1 MSQLDAVVHAKRQF
15 EKASFGQ
22 SLSETRG
29 FEPVHCISSGS
40 ISLSLAE
47 VLSHLKKIPCGGHWI
62 PAEDS
67 KPSVREEYKGGKLLL
82 FPRYRRPT
90 VPIFP
95 SYILAPSSLKERSS
109 CRSEMIYS
117 MLKFNEMRDGFRGLK
132 SIFQWKSGQM
142 EWMES
147 HLQDPGSQFFIWAFC
162 PALWADKNGYFQQ
175 LQNQTENHNQNKI
188 FMSRKTV
195 ISNNY
200 KIRRARLKSASPIIR
215 LAEQSLQFLFFET
228 TIQLDYHCGDRL
240 FWSSCVFLW

>member
-109 CRSEMIYS
+109 YRSEMIYS

-188 FMSRKTV
+188 FMSRKNGYFQQLQNQEGTLKICV
-195 ISNNY
+195 SNHSLGWTIFTISFLWDNNT
-200 KIRRARLKSASPIIR
+200 IR
-215 LAEQSLQFLFFET
+215 LP
-228 TIQLDYHCGDRL
+228 
-240 FWSSCVFLW
+240 LWG

>member
-1 MSQLDAVVHAKRQF
+1 M
-15 EKASFGQ
+15 
-22 SLSETRG
+22 
-29 FEPVHCISSGS
+29 
-40 ISLSLAE
+40 
-47 VLSHLKKIPCGGHWI
+47 LSHLKKIPCGGHWI

-109 CRSEMIYS
+109 YRSEMIYS

-175 LQNQTENHNQNKI
+175 LQNQTENHNQNNF
-188 FMSRKTV
+188 FMSRKNGYFQQLQNQEGTLKICV
-195 ISNNY
+195 SNHSLGWTIFTISF
-200 KIRRARLKSASPIIR
+200 
-215 LAEQSLQFLFFET
+215 SLRQ
-228 TIQLDYHCGDRL
+228 QYN
-240 FWSSCVFLW
+240 

>member
-1 MSQLDAVVHAKRQF
+1 M
-15 EKASFGQ
+15 
-22 SLSETRG
+22 
-29 FEPVHCISSGS
+29 
-40 ISLSLAE
+40 
-47 VLSHLKKIPCGGHWI
+47 LSHLKKIPCGGHWI

-109 CRSEMIYS
+109 YRSEMIYS

-188 FMSRKTV
+188 FMSRKNGYFQQFQNQEGTLKICV
-195 ISNNY
+195 SNHSLGWTIFTISF
-200 KIRRARLKSASPIIR
+200 
-215 LAEQSLQFLFFET
+215 SLRQ
-228 TIQLDYHCGDRL
+228 QYN
-240 FWSSCVFLW
+240 